1 MLQMGDK
8 RVNTLASPSAQQ
20 SFQDLLL
27 QFSSIASQGSSP
39 LVLVESFC
47 RIARNYFGVD
57 GVYFWQSVSDEE
69 LVGAVADGFMAEG
82 FAGLRLRAGESAVT
96 MEAVRTRKTI
106 FVNRVDVS
114 RYATAAEFRAQSLM
128 AAPLVVANE
137 LIGAAVFLHSSDPD
151 YFNEDLATKAT
162 ILAGQ
167 LGSLLEA
174 ARLHEVSQQEHRRA
188 EILAGVVRSL
198 QTIPEAAAAVQV
210 MAERLRVA
218 LSVPLVCVLMRQ
230 AGPVFELR
238 AVSAESPE
246 KETAIRAGHDRK
258 AMQFAVDLARRA
270 VSAGGMITT
279 AIDPATHAFG
289 ALIEPGSLLAAPFRT
304 SSSDGV
310 LLVYPRRGNPF
321 SPDEKSLVSTIA
333 SFGAVAIAN
342 AELYATA
349 QEQAHELQQLL
360 VISSELGSISDLDQF
375 FQKFA
380 LRAAGFLGFERSFIG
395 LLENG
400 AFHVRWGAAEG
411 QSQRF
416 EFALPDGLASRA
428 LLDRQVYW
436 SDDPAK
442 VPGANLGLLTQF
454 AIRQVLA
461 VPLLGAEGQVLG
473 MFGVLDRVD
482 RMGISQEDI
491 RRARS
496 LGGQVAV
503 VLEVARNL
511 HLSEQHRA
519 RSESLMRLA
528 IGLNSL
534 LRLPEFAERFV
545 SRAMEIM
552 EAKAAAFAVQQA
564 NGLEVIALQCSI
576 DEPGKAAL
584 RPRLAHALSAA
595 LVQHGDTIITGSST
609 SLLGTSLAEE
619 LDWSDCTLVRL
630 MSASGETAG
639 LLCLARQGKR
649 DAGEERGLLLALA
662 GHGSVALENA
672 RLFTRVEQ
680 ANRHWIEIFDAISD
694 FIVAHDEAD
703 RVLRVNRSL
712 ADFIGSDPSELI
724 GLSTW
729 ALLEMGQG
737 SALHCCPFCLI
748 TSRGAD
754 EYAHP
759 VLDRTYLVSTSR
771 VHGANNEGMQTIHVL
786 KDITDR
792 LDAERRYRELF
803 NNIQEGLFFSTPDG
817 RFIEV
822 NDALV
827 RMLGFTSREELLH
840 SDLRNQ
846 VYSSPER
853 HDQLM
858 AQMQR
863 HGALRNHEETLR
875 RRDGALVHVL
885 INAFAVRDAQDGILQ
900 YRGLML
906 DISGLKNFQA
916 ELQRERDFSG
926 KILNNTQSLILV
938 ADVSGVVNYAN
949 RRWYDLGFEQNKILG
964 APIDQLFVPSNREP
978 LLGALAATNSGGQVD
993 NLDLQIQRGDGRIAQ
1008 FSVNLSPMRDEQG
1021 NVTSIV
1027 VVMSDITDA
1036 ATLQAKLMH
1045 TEKMAA
1051 VGQLVSGV
1059 AHEVNN
1065 PLTAILGFSDLLMEN
1080 EEVPESARKDLR
1092 VILQEAQRTKQI
1104 VQNLLSFARQ
1114 MPPQRQPVQL
1124 NSILQRT
1131 VQLRSYD
1138 LHSRGVEVIERLDE
1152 AIPSVIGDA
1161 HQIQQVFLNIIN
1173 NAYDAVRDSKRP
1185 GRIEIASGQQGD
1197 FVEVSF
1203 RDNGEGITHPERI
1216 FDPFFTTKE
1225 VGQGTGLGLSI
1236 CYGIVREHGGEIVCR
1251 NNVEGGASFVVR
1263 LPAATGTASKSVAA
1277 GVKQP

>member
-8 RVNTLASPSAQQ
+8 RVNALAGPSAYQ

-27 QFSSIASQGSSP
+27 QFSSLVSQGSTP
-39 LVLVESFC
+39 LALLQSFC
-47 RIARNYFGVD
+47 RIARSYFGVD

-69 LVGAVADGFMAEG
+69 LVGTVADGLMAEG

-128 AAPLVVANE
+128 AAPLIVANE
-137 LIGAAVFLHSSDPD
+137 LIGAAVFLHSSDPE
-151 YFNEDLATKAT
+151 YFNQDLAAKAT

-198 QTIPEAAAAVQV
+198 QTIPDATAAARV
-210 MAERLRVA
+210 MAERLRAA

-230 AGPVFELR
+230 SGPVFELR
-238 AVSAESPE
+238 ALSAESPE
-246 KETAIRAGHDRK
+246 KENAIRAAHDRK

-270 VSAGGMITT
+270 VSAGGMVTA

-289 ALIEPGSLLAAPFRT
+289 PLIEAGSLLAAPFRT

-310 LLVYPRRGNPF
+310 LLVYPRIGNPF
-321 SPDEKSLVSTIA
+321 SAEEKSLVSTIA
-333 SFGAVAIAN
+333 SFGAVAMAN

-360 VISSELGSISDLDQF
+360 VISSELGSIADLDQF
-375 FQKFA
+375 LEKFA
-380 LRAAGFLGFERSFIG
+380 LRAASFLGYERSFIG
-395 LLENG
+395 LLEDG
-400 AFHVRWGAAEG
+400 AFRIRWGAAEG
-411 QSQRF
+411 QSQRV
-416 EFALPDGLASRA
+416 EFIMPEGIATRA
-428 LLDRQVYW
+428 LRDRQVYW

-442 VPGANLGLLTQF
+442 VPGANLGLLAQF
-454 AIRQVLA
+454 DVRQVLA
-461 VPLLGAEGQVLG
+461 VPLLGAQGQVLG
-473 MFGVLDRVD
+473 MFGVLDRAD
-482 RMGISQEDI
+482 RMGISQEDV

-496 LGGQVAV
+496 LGGQAAV

-511 HLSEQHRA
+511 HLSERHRS

-534 LRLPEFAERFV
+534 LRLPDFAQGFV

-552 EAKAAAFAVQQA
+552 GAKAAAFAVQQA
-564 NGLEVIALQCSI
+564 NGLDVIALQCSA
-576 DEPGKAAL
+576 DESAKTAL
-584 RPRLAHALSAA
+584 RPRLARALTTATT
-595 LVQHGDTIITGSST
+595 QHLDTIITGSAAD
-609 SLLGTSLAEE
+609 LLGAALAQQ
-619 LDWSDCTLVRL
+619 LDWTDCTLVRL
-630 MSASGETAG
+630 LAASGETAG
-639 LLCLARQGKR
+639 LLCLARQGKH

-680 ANRHWIEIFDAISD
+680 ANRHWTEIFDSISD
-694 FIVAHDEAD
+694 FIVAHDESD

-712 ADFIGSDPSELI
+712 ADFIGSEPSELI

-737 SALHCCPFCLI
+737 SGMHSCPFCLI

-771 VHGANNEGMQTIHVL
+771 VHGANSEGMQTIHVL

-827 RMLGFTSREELLH
+827 RMLGFSSREELLH
-840 SDLRNQ
+840 TDLRNQ
-846 VYSSPER
+846 VYATPDR

-858 AQMQR
+858 SQMQR
-863 HGALRNHEETLR
+863 HGVLRNHEETLR

-885 INAFAVRDAQDGILQ
+885 INAFAVRDLQDRILQ

-938 ADVSGVVNYAN
+938 ADVAGVVNYAN
-949 RRWYDLGFEQNKILG
+949 RRWYDLGFEPNKILG
-964 APIDQLFVPSNREP
+964 APIDQLFVHANSD
-978 LLGALAATNSGGQVD
+978 LLRQALAATNAGRQVD
-993 NLDLQIQRGDGRIAQ
+993 NLDLQIQHSDGRIAQ

-1021 NVTSIV
+1021 NVSSIV

-1080 EEVPESARKDLR
+1080 DEVPESARKDLR

-1114 MPPQRQPVQL
+1114 MPPQRQPVPL
-1124 NSILQRT
+1124 NPILQRT

-1152 AIPSVIGDA
+1152 DIPSVVGDA
-1161 HQIQQVFLNIIN
+1161 HQLQQVFLNIIN
-1173 NAYDAVRDSKRP
+1173 NAYDAVRDAKRP
-1185 GRIEIASGQQGD
+1185 GRIEIVSRHEGD
-1197 FVEVSF
+1197 FVEVMF
-1203 RDNGEGITHPERI
+1203 RDNGDGITHPEQI

-1236 CYGIVREHGGEIVCR
+1236 CYGIVREHGGEIVCQ
-1251 NNVEGGASFVVR
+1251 NNAEGGASFVVR
-1263 LPAATGTASKSVAA
+1263 LPVAGAASKSVAA